1 MIAGPNLALS
11 RRAHL
16 LQGDSRGDPARRL
29 PCHLGDRVVVAV
41 VVDEHEAG
49 PLRGGRDQQ
58 VGRLHAAL
66 VTRGHPGE
74 GAMDRQGALPIG
86 RLDAEPAVGAQRLL
100 DRGVVVGVPC
110 PGEVDG
116 LLDVQT
122 SAADLRVRHARAAS
136 PPSGSQRSRPSEKAN
151 ASRSEPGG
159 TEMRR
164 SRIGAP
170 KSWGC

>member
-1 MIAGPNLALS
+1 
-11 RRAHL
+11 
-16 LQGDSRGDPARRL
+16 
-29 PCHLGDRVVVAV
+29 
-41 VVDEHEAG
+41 
-49 PLRGGRDQQ
+49 
-58 VGRLHAAL
+58 
-66 VTRGHPGE
+66 
-74 GAMDRQGALPIG
+74 MDRQGALPIG